1 MMKNMQSTLNRLA
14 DETTGVVEEID
25 LSYQN
30 LRDDDICTLLN
41 ALESTTQKIRTLR
54 LAGNQLSDAGAR
66 RLGASIGTLTDVN
79 VMDLSDNQI
88 ADPGARALL
97 DAATFAHHVTHV
109 YLKGNEAVSNA
120 TIDAFASL
128 LSPRA
133 QRAQRRARV
142 REIIAQVVSSTTAST
157 LDQIDLGNAALDRD
171 SLRELV
177 AVLIPSAPRPDANDN
192 AADPL
197 PAVVASRA
205 IRKLNL
211 GYNGLS
217 DDDVA
222 IIVPLLQ
229 QVTIDEILLD
239 GNVIGDAGAIAIAS
253 ALRQSATSVVMLDLN
268 DNALGD
274 AGVDALYEMML
285 ASPRLLKLYVGGN
298 TDVSASAARRV
309 ATTVRQRAE
318 RERRAA
324 LERLKLRATSALSPQ
339 RATQLKA
346 VFAQYD
352 DDADGVVKISL
363 LPAMYHALG
372 HAARHEQTKE
382 LVLQI
387 DRPSADTGLIDFA
400 TFVLVLE
407 RWQET
412 YDQSV
417 VVRNVWRRHAG
428 QRAKVGIDALKAALH
443 DMRKPLP
450 TDNVMSKI
458 VSEVSPDDMQ
468 LNEEQFN
475 HLLTCWDFLVKA
487 TMTRRC

>member
-1 MMKNMQSTLNRLA
+1 MSTLESSLSLVA
-14 DETTGVVEEID
+14 AGAEEID
-25 LSYQN
+25 VSYRN
-30 LRDDDICTLLN
+30 LRDDDATRLVN
-41 ALESTTQKIRTLR
+41 ALLSNPSNSVRVLR
-54 LAGNQLSDAGAR
+54 LAGNQLTDGSAT
-66 RLGASIGTLTDVN
+66 RLAAALASFPNLRIV
-79 VMDLSDNQI
+79 DLSDNQLS
-88 ADPGARALL
+88 DGGARALL
-97 DAATFAHHVTHV
+97 DAATFADHVTHV
-109 YLKGNEAVSNA
+109 YVKGNEAVAMQTVDAMA
-120 TIDAFASL
+120 TL
-128 LSPRA
+128 LAPRA
-133 QRAQRRARV
+133 QRAQRAQRV
-142 REIIAQVVSSTTAST
+142 RALIASITSSVSSSAST
-157 LDQIDLGNAALDRD
+157 NDTNSAAVVVDEIDLGNASLDRD

-177 AVLIPSAPRPDANDN
+177 AALLPSDVERP
-192 AADPL
+192 PQ
-197 PAVVASRA
+197 VH
-205 IRKLNL
+205 KLNL

-222 IIVPLLQ
+222 VLVPLLQ
-229 QVTIDEILLD
+229 RATIDEILLD
-239 GNVIGDAGAIAIAS
+239 GNVIGDKGAIAIAE
-253 ALRQSATSVVMLDLN
+253 ALRLNPTSVVMLDLN

-274 AGVDALYEMML
+274 AGVDALYETML

-298 TDVSASAARRV
+298 TDVTATAARRV

-324 LERLKLRATSALSPQ
+324 LERLKLRATSALSAQ
-339 RATQLKA
+339 RSAQLKA
-346 VFAQYD
+346 IFTQYD
-352 DDADGVVKISL
+352 DDADGVVKLTL

-372 HAARHEQTKE
+372 HAARQEQTKE
-382 LVLQI
+382 LVLQL

-458 VSEVSPDDMQ
+458 VSEISPDDMQ

-487 TMTRRC
+487 TISRRC

>member
-1 MMKNMQSTLNRLA
+1 MQSTLNRL
-14 DETTGVVEEID
+14 TTTSVGDVEEID

-30 LRDDDICTLLN
+30 LRDDDISTLLA
-41 ALESTTQKIRTLR
+41 ALESTTHKIRTLR
-54 LAGNQLSDAGAR
+54 LAGNQLSDAAAR
-66 RLGASIGTLTDVN
+66 RLGASMSALIELSV
-79 VMDLSDNQI
+79 VDLSDNQI
-88 ADPGARALL
+88 ADSGARALL

-133 QRAQRRARV
+133 QRAQRRVRV
-142 REIIAQVVSSTTAST
+142 RQIIAQVSAATAST
-157 LDQIDLGNAALDRD
+157 VDQIDLGNAALDRD

-177 AVLIPSAPRPDANDN
+177 AVLISLPSPPLSDPNDN
-192 AADPL
+192 A
-197 PAVVASRA
+197 PAISSRPSARA

-222 IIVPLLQ
+222 VIVPLLQ
-229 QVTIDEILLD
+229 HVTIDEILLD
-239 GNVIGDAGAIAIAS
+239 GNVIADAGAIAIAA

-324 LERLKLRATSALSPQ
+324 LERLKLRATSALSAQ